1 MTLMTEKVTSE
12 VWRGIITL
20 IAAGIIALVGTNF
33 TSSSA
38 GAQKRIETLESHV
51 DELRLFVAKQS
62 VFNDNVQAMLREM
75 QDERMAESNRVHKK
89 SPQ

>member
-1 MTLMTEKVTSE
+1 MAITAEKVMSE
-12 VWRGIITL
+12 IWRGIITL
-20 IAAGIIALVGTNF
+20 IVAGVIALVGSNF

-75 QDERMAESNRVHKK
+75 QDERIAESNRVHKK
-89 SPQ
+89 SP